1 MERLEGI
8 PRTAHRLA
16 PRIPGEREPWA
27 MPGSTRR
34 FAAVESQRLETRI
47 GAQRSARHLIDR
59 NAIEE
64 ALPRCTVLVGARQP
78 ERAAVVTIAGQ
89 PVPEPLHD
97 AEVGLVLGERLEQRR
112 QRVASPRL
120 ADLRIPLI
128 FRHAPAEAEE
138 HEPLG
143 RRRPGGGRRA
153 PAEAERLER
162 GQRDDRRAGGEHV
175 TAGDTGGERLHGVDT
190 PGMVTSCGTPCSERA
205 NE

>member
-1 MERLEGI
+1 
-8 PRTAHRLA
+8 
-16 PRIPGEREPWA
+16 

-34 FAAVESQRLETRI
+34 LAAVESQRLKTRI

-64 ALPRCTVLVGARQP
+64 ALPRCAELVGPGEP

-112 QRVASPRL
+112 QRVASSRL

-138 HEPLG
+138 HEPRG
-143 RRRPGGGRRA
+143 RPPR
-153 PAEAERLER
+153 
-162 GQRDDRRAGGEHV
+162 
-175 TAGDTGGERLHGVDT
+175 TGG
-190 PGMVTSCGTPCSERA
+190 SRA
-205 NE
+205 TRMRAAR